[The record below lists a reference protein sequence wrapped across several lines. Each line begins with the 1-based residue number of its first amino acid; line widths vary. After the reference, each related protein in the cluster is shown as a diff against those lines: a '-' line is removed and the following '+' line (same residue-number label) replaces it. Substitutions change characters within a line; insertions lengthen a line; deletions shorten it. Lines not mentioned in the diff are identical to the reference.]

1 MARGDARSHQRG
13 RGISAPSLRIG
24 EIVNLL
30 HARFRRGAELVAA
43 SLFAAMFGAFIIQV
57 VSRYVFDDPVSWSL
71 EICSITYVWI
81 VFLASATILKPR
93 EHITFDMLYA
103 TRSPRWKRY
112 FAIFTTVSILVIF
125 GYCLP
130 TTIGYVIFS
139 ARHHTPIMGIRLD
152 IIYSCFAIFIVG
164 AIIGSAL
171 RLRRL
176 LSKSW
181 QSDL

>member
-1 MARGDARSHQRG
+1 VT
-13 RGISAPSLRIG
+13 SLQAK
-24 EIVNLL
+24 L
-30 HARFRRGAELVAA
+30 RRGAELAA
-43 SLFAAMFGAFIIQV
+43 AGLFAVMFGAFIIQV

-103 TRSPRWKRY
+103 TRSAKWKRY
-112 FAIFTTVSILVIF
+112 FAIFTTACILAIF
-125 GYCLP
+125 LYCLP
-130 TTIGYVIFS
+130 TTIGYVMFS

-152 IIYSCFAIFIVG
+152 FIYSVFAIFMIGAIVG
-164 AIIGSAL
+164 SVL

-176 LSKSW
+176 LGKSW